1 MKKKSKRSKIK
12 DKGRPSPLKDIP
24 SPLKNLPL
32 RKKKSPKKS
41 FFGSPKKTFPKLSL
55 KPPSK
60 PNSIYNK
67 LKKKSPKSPKRRFNP
82 YHREGYEVNF
92 Y

>member
-12 DKGRPSPLKDIP
+12 DKGRP

-67 LKKKSPKSPKRRFNP
+67 LKKKSPKSPKKRFNP